1 MITLGLALPHYD
13 GLFPDP
19 GISGS
24 ARTRAALAY
33 AERAEAAGFHEVW
46 VSDHLWLDA
55 GDSRRRRTPDCWAL
69 LAALATVTQH
79 IRLGSLVTPAPLR
92 EPALLAHQIATV
104 IDLAGPRVDVG
115 LGAGWHEAEFEDANV
130 PFPTGT
136 QRIATVESTA
146 NLLRSHLGPAAPPIW
161 IGGKRSG
168 ILATAGQVA
177 DGWNLAW
184 DPTPAGFTKRLNTM
198 LTTTGQR
205 SPNSQLQLLRSVGLT
220 TVIGKDEDDLRRRWR
235 RLQRWVPAGHLD
247 AVPYEAWR
255 SRGLIGT
262 PDEIRSRLLTWERLG
277 VDHIVCALGIPF
289 GLFDDDQIEMLA
301 QATRQTDHYSSE
313 HN

>member
-19 GISGS
+19 SIAGS

-33 AERAEAAGFHEVW
+33 AERAEAAGFHELW

-55 GDSRRRRTPDCWAL
+55 GDGRPRRSPDCWTL

-92 EPALLAHQIATV
+92 EPALLAHQIATASD
-104 IDLAGPRVDVG
+104 IAGPRIDVG
-115 LGAGWHEAEFEDANV
+115 LGAGWHAAEFEDANV
-130 PFPTGT
+130 HFSSSTA
-136 QRIATVESTA
+136 RLAAVEATA
-146 NLLRSHLGPAAPPIW
+146 NLLRTSLGYSAPPIW

-168 ILATAGQVA
+168 ILSVAGRVA

-184 DPTPAGFTKRLNTM
+184 DPSPYDFTRRLDTV
-198 LTTTGQR
+198 LSAAGQR
-205 SPNSQLQLLRSVGLT
+205 SSNSQAPLLRSVGLT
-220 TVIGKDEDDLRRRWR
+220 TVIGKDEDDLLRRWR
-235 RLQRWVPAGHLD
+235 RLQQWVPAGHLD
-247 AVPYEAWR
+247 AVAFEAWR

-262 PDEIRSRLLTWERLG
+262 PDEIRSRLLTWQHLG
-277 VDHIVCALGIPF
+277 ATHVVCAMGIPF
-289 GLFDDDQIEMLA
+289 GLFSDDQIEMLA
-301 QATRQTDHYSSE
+301 EASTQTDHHSS
-313 HN
+313 